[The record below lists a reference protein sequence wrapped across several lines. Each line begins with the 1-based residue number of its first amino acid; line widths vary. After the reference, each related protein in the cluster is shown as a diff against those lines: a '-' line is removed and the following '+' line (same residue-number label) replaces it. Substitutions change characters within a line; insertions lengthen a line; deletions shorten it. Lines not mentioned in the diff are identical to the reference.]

1 VDDERVA
8 SERARVKVDFVGFKG
23 LTCACT
29 LGNHKV

>member
-1 VDDERVA
+1 MDDERVA

-23 LTCACT
+23 LTYACT